1 MTKADLIREVSQ
13 QTGIERAIVAQVI
26 EGVME
31 GIKSSLI
38 GGEEVYLRGFGS
50 FILKKRAAKTAR
62 NISRNT
68 TIKGP
73 LILYIRTSKS
83 RFHKQT
89 RIVRLPERIRV
100 RVCPQDPC
108 PASFEPAPGQSPAW
122 LLPLL
127 LRWLRL
133 LEFSAIHPI

>member
-1 MTKADLIREVSQ
+1 MTKADLIREISQ

-38 GGEEVYLRGFGS
+38 VGGEEVYLRGFGS

-68 TIKGP
+68 TIIVPEHTIPAFKP
-73 LILYIRTSKS
+73 SKA
-83 RFHKQT
+83 FAEK
-89 RIVRLPERIRV
+89 VR
-100 RVCPQDPC
+100 
-108 PASFEPAPGQSPAW
+108 
-122 LLPLL
+122 
-127 LRWLRL
+127 
-133 LEFSAIHPI
+133 